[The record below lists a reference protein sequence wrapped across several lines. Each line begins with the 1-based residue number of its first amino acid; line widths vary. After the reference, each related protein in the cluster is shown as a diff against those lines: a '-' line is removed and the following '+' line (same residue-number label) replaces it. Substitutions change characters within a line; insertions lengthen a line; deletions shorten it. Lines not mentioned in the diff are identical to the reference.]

1 MDPMI
6 HTLIATGLL
15 AAAYYIG
22 RLLGIRKA
30 YYVGKLD
37 GAEDLIFMLDQEGT
51 YKRENIVA
59 AVARWTQNTIEGKY
73 DE

>member
-6 HTLIATGLL
+6 HTLIATGLV

-30 YYVGKLD
+30 YFVGKID
-37 GAEDLIFMLDQEGT
+37 GAEDLIFLLDQEGT

-59 AVARWTQNTIEGKY
+59 AVARWTENTLEGKY